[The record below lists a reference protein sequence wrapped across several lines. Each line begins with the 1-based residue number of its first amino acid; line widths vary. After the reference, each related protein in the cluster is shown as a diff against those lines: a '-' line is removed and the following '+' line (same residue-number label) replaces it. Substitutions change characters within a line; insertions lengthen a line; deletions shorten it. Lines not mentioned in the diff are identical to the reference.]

1 MRGLRTSVLFSNL
14 DQPPQVIMMTSSV
27 AGEGKSTSAL
37 LLAITSVQMGKSA
50 IIVDCD
56 LRRPSLHAF
65 FGERA
70 KSSRGVRGVLE
81 GSATRARYDLVILDA
96 PPVLAVTDAQI
107 ISKRT
112 DTALY
117 CVKWD
122 ETPRDIV
129 LDGLRTFSLVSPDIA
144 GLVMTMVSSDKSLSY
159 GYKYGGYYGRYQNP
173 YIDN

>member
-1 MRGLRTSVLFSNL
+1 
-14 DQPPQVIMMTSSV
+14 MMTSSV

-81 GSATRARYDLVILDA
+81 GSATLEDATLVDPGTGLTVLPNQVERGAAAINAADVLASARFGEMVEDLRARYDLVILDA

-117 CVKWD
+117 CV
-122 ETPRDIV
+122 
-129 LDGLRTFSLVSPDIA
+129 
-144 GLVMTMVSSDKSLSY
+144 
-159 GYKYGGYYGRYQNP
+159 
-173 YIDN
+173 